1 MKKIL
6 LIFALLSLAFSFTA
20 NAQSL
25 DKPNLK
31 WGNPTQE
38 EMSMTNY
45 SPDPEAEAV
54 VLCKTTSQRY
64 DIVAGEFKL
73 YCQVKCRIKILKNE
87 GKEYANIYIPYYSNG
102 NRVGEREVV
111 ENFKGTSF
119 NLVNGKV
126 VKDKVSKDM
135 ITHEDISKKRSVM
148 KVTFPKVEV
157 GTVIEYEYTINSD
170 LFVNVRDW
178 DVQTSI
184 PVAYTTYEI
193 AFPEWFRQ
201 SVNMTGRYHLDV
213 EQKTVNMS
221 FYLGNQAI
229 KCYGT
234 RYEFTGKNLPALRKE
249 PFVFDPKVYGQKVA
263 FEIVGINFPG
273 VAYKSFAVKWDD
285 IDKQLLNDD
294 DFGDVM
300 KKNPLKKEMQ
310 EAGIY
315 DITDRTKKINAII
328 QLLRSRVKWNEKISL
343 TGSSASKALKDGSAS
358 NTTLNLMLIVML
370 NDASIEAHP
379 AVLCTRDE
387 GPFMASR
394 PSMETLT
401 TTVVVIPNGTDFD
414 CVDCSSEH
422 SGINVLNPLMV
433 VNNARIVDSKN
444 HDLWVDLT
452 SKNIATS
459 RCIINASIEENG
471 LLTATRQSVYQDAE
485 AEDIRDKYRDAKDQD
500 EFLQKR
506 FGDDNIEILEYSIQD
521 IDDFTKPVK
530 ETIKFTQQL
539 TATGDQIYV
548 NQLIFP
554 LVSESPFKSETR
566 ILPIDIPYK
575 ENHSISI
582 IFTIPEGWEV
592 EETPQPI
599 AEVTE
604 SEGFALKIISQV
616 TNNTISVMCRLSNNR
631 LLFPAEEYTGLKM
644 FFDDMAKHSKD
655 MIVLKRK
662 Q

>member
-1 MKKIL
+1 MKKIFF
-6 LIFALLSLAFSFTA
+6 LIMAMMALALTA
-20 NAQSL
+20 SAQSL
-25 DKPNLK
+25 EKPNLK

-38 EMSMTNY
+38 EMSMTSY

-64 DIVAGEFKL
+64 DLVAGDFKL
-73 YCQVKCRIKILKNE
+73 YYQVKCRIKILKNE
-87 GKEYANIYIPYYSNG
+87 GKDQANIAIPYYYNG
-102 NRVGEREVV
+102 NKLGSRE
-111 ENFKGTSF
+111 EIESFKGTSF

-135 ITHEDISKKRSVM
+135 ITHEDISKTRRVM
-148 KVTFPKVEV
+148 KVTFPKVEA

-170 LFVNVRDW
+170 FYFNVRDW
-178 DVQTSI
+178 VVQSSI
-184 PVAYTTYEI
+184 PVAYTSYEI
-193 AFPEWFRQ
+193 TIPEWFRQ
-201 SVNMTGRYHLDV
+201 SLNTTGHYNLDV
-213 EQKTVNMS
+213 NKKTVNMS
-221 FYLGNQAI
+221 FHEGNQSI
-229 KCYGT
+229 TCNGE
-234 RYEFTGKNLPALRKE
+234 RYEIHGKNLPALKKE
-249 PFVFDPKVYGQKVA
+249 PFVFNPMVYGQKVA
-263 FEIVGINFPG
+263 FEIVGIAIPG
-273 VAYKSFAVKWDD
+273 VAYKSFAVKWADV
-285 IDKQLLNDD
+285 DKQLLDDD
-294 DFGDVM
+294 DFGGVM

-315 DITDRTKKINAII
+315 DITDRKDKINAVIK
-328 QLLRSRVKWNEKISL
+328 LLRSRVKWNEKISL
-343 TGSSASKALKDGSAS
+343 TGSSASKALKEGSAS
-358 NTTLNLMLIVML
+358 NTTLNLMLIAML
-370 NDASIEAHP
+370 NDAGIEAHP

-387 GPFMASR
+387 GPFMPSR

-444 HDLWVDLT
+444 HDQWVDLT
-452 SKNIATS
+452 GKSIATS
-459 RCIINASIEENG
+459 RCIINASIDEDG

-485 AEDIRDKYRDAKDQD
+485 AEDIRNKYLNAKDQD

-506 FGDDNIEILEYSIQD
+506 FGEDNIEILEYSIED

-530 ETIKFTQQL
+530 ETIKFSQQQ

-566 ILPIDIPYK
+566 ILPVDIPYR
-575 ENHSISI
+575 ENHNINI

-592 EETPQPI
+592 EETPKPI
-599 AEVTE
+599 AQVTAN
-604 SEGFALKIISQV
+604 EGFALKILSQV
-616 TNNTISVMCRLSNNR
+616 TNNTVSVICRLSNNR

-644 FFDDMAKHSKD
+644 FFDDMAKLSKD

>member
-1 MKKIL
+1 MKKIFF
-6 LIFALLSLAFSFTA
+6 LIMAMMALALTA
-20 NAQSL
+20 SAQSL
-25 DKPNLK
+25 EKPNLK

-38 EMSMTNY
+38 EMSMTSY

-64 DIVAGEFKL
+64 DLVAGDFKL
-73 YCQVKCRIKILKNE
+73 YYQVKCRIKILKNE
-87 GKEYANIYIPYYSNG
+87 GKDQANIAIPYYYNG
-102 NRVGEREVV
+102 NKLGSRE
-111 ENFKGTSF
+111 EIESFKGTSF

-135 ITHEDISKKRSVM
+135 ITHEDISKTRRVM
-148 KVTFPKVEV
+148 KVTFPKVEA

-170 LFVNVRDW
+170 FYFNVRDW
-178 DVQTSI
+178 VVQSSI
-184 PVAYTTYEI
+184 PVAYTSYEI
-193 AFPEWFRQ
+193 TIPEWFRQ
-201 SVNMTGRYHLDV
+201 SLNTTGHYNLDV
-213 EQKTVNMS
+213 NKKTVNMS
-221 FYLGNQAI
+221 FHEGNQSI
-229 KCYGT
+229 TCNGE
-234 RYEFTGKNLPALRKE
+234 RYEIHGKNLPALNKE
-249 PFVFDPKVYGQKVA
+249 PFVFNPMVYGQKVA
-263 FEIVGINFPG
+263 FEIVGIAIPG
-273 VAYKSFAVKWDD
+273 VAYKSFAVNWDD

-310 EAGIY
+310 DAGIY
-315 DITDRTKKINAII
+315 DIADRKDKVNAVIK
-328 QLLRSRVKWNEKISL
+328 LLRSRVKWNEKISL
-343 TGSSASKALKDGSAS
+343 TGSSSSKALKEGSAN
-358 NTTLNLMLIVML
+358 NTTLNLMLIAML
-370 NDASIEAHP
+370 NDAGIEAHP

-387 GPFMASR
+387 GPFMPSR

-444 HDLWVDLT
+444 HDQWVDLT
-452 SKNIATS
+452 SKSIATS
-459 RCIINASIEENG
+459 RCIINASIDEDG

-485 AEDIRDKYRDAKDQD
+485 AEDIRNKYRNAKDQD

-506 FGDDNIEILEYSIQD
+506 FGEDNIEILEYSIED

-530 ETIKFTQQL
+530 ETIKFSQQQ

-566 ILPIDIPYK
+566 ILPIDIPYR
-575 ENHSISI
+575 ENHNINI

-592 EETPQPI
+592 EETPKPI
-599 AEVTE
+599 AQVTAN
-604 SEGFALKIISQV
+604 EGFALKILSQV
-616 TNNTISVMCRLSNNR
+616 TNNTVSVICRLSNNR

>member
-6 LIFALLSLAFSFTA
+6 FLIMAMMALALTA
-20 NAQSL
+20 SAQSL
-25 DKPNLK
+25 EKPNLK

-38 EMSMTNY
+38 EMSMTSY
-45 SPDPEAEAV
+45 SPDPETEAV
-54 VLCKTTSQRY
+54 VLCKTTTQRY
-64 DIVAGEFKL
+64 DVMAGEFKL

-102 NRVGEREVV
+102 NKLGEREVV

-148 KVTFPKVEV
+148 KVTFPKVEA
-157 GTVIEYEYTINSD
+157 GTVIEYEYTIHSD
-170 LFVNVRDW
+170 FYFHVRDW
-178 DVQTSI
+178 EVQTSI

-201 SVNMTGRYHLDV
+201 SLNMTGRYHLDV
-213 EQKTVNMS
+213 EQKTVNLS
-221 FYLGNQAI
+221 FHLGTEAI
-229 KCYGT
+229 KCNGT
-234 RYEFTGKNLPALRKE
+234 RYEFTGKNLPALKKE
-249 PFVFDPKVYGQKVA
+249 PFIFDPKVYGQKVA
-263 FEIVGINFPG
+263 FEIMGIDFPG
-273 VAYKSFAVKWDD
+273 VAFKSFAVKWADV
-285 IDKQLLNDD
+285 DKQLLDDD
-294 DFGDVM
+294 DFGGVM

-310 EAGIY
+310 DAGIY
-315 DITDRTKKINAII
+315 DIADRKDKINAVIK
-328 QLLRSRVKWNEKISL
+328 LLRSRVKWNEKISL
-343 TGSSASKALKDGSAS
+343 TGSSSSKALKEGSAN
-358 NTTLNLMLIVML
+358 NTTLNLMLIAML
-370 NDASIEAHP
+370 NDAGIEAHP

-387 GPFMASR
+387 GPFMPSR

-444 HDLWVDLT
+444 HEQWVDLT
-452 SKNIATS
+452 GKSIATS
-459 RCIINASIEENG
+459 RCIINASIDENG

-485 AEDIRDKYRDAKDQD
+485 AEDIRNKYRNAKDQD

-506 FGDDNIEILEYSIQD
+506 FGEDNIEILEYSIED

-530 ETIKFTQQL
+530 ETIKFSQQQ

-566 ILPIDIPYK
+566 ILPIDIPYR
-575 ENHSISI
+575 ENHNINI

-592 EETPQPI
+592 EETPKPI
-599 AEVTE
+599 AQVTAN
-604 SEGFALKIISQV
+604 EGFALKILSQV
-616 TNNTISVMCRLSNNR
+616 TNNTVSVICRLSNNR